1 MKFSRLTYIAF
12 FTAVI
17 LRLIV
22 LFSSR
27 PYVYGGDSYSYI
39 ALSAEI
45 SANHYLIPFTNL
57 IHYPGS
63 DYIFPPVI
71 PYFLS
76 LFTPVMN
83 TFGLLAFLTSIDIFL
98 GSLPV
103 FIVTSVAGKLGGR
116 NSGIV
121 SGFVYGTFPAF
132 IYLDTWGDTAQLLGI
147 VLILLLLLM
156 VIRILDNQD
165 SSRSSILAI
174 LILVFMAF
182 SHDLSFFF
190 SLFFV
195 FISIFAAAVL
205 NVLSG
210 RRIKGVRYLILIL
223 VAGGMIGS
231 TWYLLNPTWIAF
243 LFGGFLSG
251 SPNATVNVGI
261 ILSSISPLFAV
272 PYGYNFLSLA
282 FFVLLLISWIYIH
295 LAGWTGNRLII
306 DALFAASLIP
316 AIIFTSNPVL
326 FTRFIYFASIGYCLS
341 GSILLA
347 EILSYR
353 RKIAPVNIKRL
364 QFVGK
369 VAVVLII
376 AMYLSFSVTLNA
388 TAHSYYA
395 DGGGTGNTFTQNVM
409 LSEWIGAHDNGGA
422 VAAPQQIGFMIMA
435 YAKVPVLVSENISL
449 LTQQTEVLESKA
461 ASELINLPTNFS
473 LVMEIVS
480 KYSIRYVVSNAHN
493 TSNIFKPV
501 FSNSFYTVYRIT
513 I

>member
-1 MKFSRLTYIAF
+1 
-12 FTAVI
+12 
-17 LRLIV
+17 
-22 LFSSR
+22 
-27 PYVYGGDSYSYI
+27 
-39 ALSAEI
+39 
-45 SANHYLIPFTNL
+45 
-57 IHYPGS
+57 
-63 DYIFPPVI
+63 
-71 PYFLS
+71 
-76 LFTPVMN
+76 
-83 TFGLLAFLTSIDIFL
+83 
-98 GSLPV
+98 
-103 FIVTSVAGKLGGR
+103 
-116 NSGIV
+116 
-121 SGFVYGTFPAF
+121 
-132 IYLDTWGDTAQLLGI
+132 
-147 VLILLLLLM
+147 M
-156 VIRILDNQD
+156 VIRILYNQD

-316 AIIFTSNPVL
+316 AIFFTSNPVL

-353 RKIAPVNIKRL
+353 SKIAPVRIKRL

-388 TAHSYYA
+388 TAHSYL
-395 DGGGTGNTFTQNVM
+395 DTISITR
-409 LSEWIGAHDNGGA
+409 E
-422 VAAPQQIGFMIMA
+422 
-435 YAKVPVLVSENISL
+435 KLVGKFIS
-449 LTQQTEVLESKA
+449 
-461 ASELINLPTNFS
+461 
-473 LVMEIVS
+473 
-480 KYSIRYVVSNAHN
+480 
-493 TSNIFKPV
+493 
-501 FSNSFYTVYRIT
+501 
-513 I
+513 

>member
-22 LFSSR
+22 LFLSR

-76 LFTPVMN
+76 LFTPFMS

-98 GSLPV
+98 GSIPV
-103 FIVTSVAGKLGGR
+103 FLITSIAEKIGGR
-116 NSGIV
+116 NPGIV

-132 IYLDTWGDTAQLLGI
+132 IYLDTWGDAAQILGI
-147 VLILLLLLM
+147 LLILLLVLM
-156 VIRILDNQD
+156 VIRILDDQD
-165 SSRSSILAI
+165 SSRSSILAS

-182 SHDLSFFF
+182 THDLSFFF
-190 SLFFV
+190 SIFFI
-195 FISIFAAAVL
+195 FISVLAAVIL
-205 NVLSG
+205 NAFSG
-210 RRIKGVRYLILIL
+210 KKITGVRYLTLIL

-231 TWYLLNPTWIAF
+231 TWYLLNPAWIAF
-243 LFGGFLSG
+243 LFGGYISR
-251 SPNATVNVGI
+251 SPIVNVNLSI
-261 ILSSISPLFAV
+261 ISSSISPLFAV
-272 PYGYNFLSLA
+272 PYGYDFLSFA
-282 FFVLLLISWIYIH
+282 FFGLLLISWIYIH
-295 LAGWTGNRLII
+295 LAGWTEKRIII

-316 AIIFTSNPVL
+316 AIVFTSNPVL
-326 FTRFIYFASIGYCLS
+326 FARFVYFASAGYCIS

-347 EILSYR
+347 DILSYR
-353 RKIAPVNIKRL
+353 RKIAAINIKRL

-376 AMYLSFSVTLNA
+376 AMYLSFSVTLNS

-435 YAKVPVLVSENISL
+435 YAKVPVLVSENSSL
-449 LTQQTEVLESKA
+449 LTQQKEVLESKA
-461 ASELINLPTNFS
+461 ASQLINLPTNYS
-473 LVMEIVS
+473 LVVELS
-480 KYSIRYVVSNAHN
+480 SEYSIRYVVSNSHN
-493 TSNIFKPV
+493 SSNIFKPV

>member
-12 FTAVI
+12 FAAVI

-39 ALSAEI
+39 ALSTEI
-45 SANHYLIPFTNL
+45 STNHYLIPFTNM

-63 DYIFPPVI
+63 EYIFPPVI

-76 LFTPVMN
+76 FFNPVMSI
-83 TFGLLAFLTSIDIFL
+83 FGLLVLLTFIDILL
-98 GSLPV
+98 GSIPV
-103 FIVTSVAGKLGGR
+103 FLVTSVAGKLGGR

-147 VLILLLLLM
+147 VLILLLVLM
-156 VIRILDNQD
+156 IIRIFDNQD
-165 SSRSSILAI
+165 PSRSSMLVILG
-174 LILVFMAF
+174 LVIMAF

-195 FISIFAAAVL
+195 FISIIAVAIS
-205 NVLSG
+205 NALSSEK
-210 RRIKGVRYLILIL
+210 IKAVRYLVLIL

-231 TWYLLNPTWIAF
+231 TWYLLHPAWIAF
-243 LFGGFLSG
+243 LFGGFFSG
-251 SPNATVNVGI
+251 SSAVTENAGI
-261 ILSSISPLFAV
+261 ISSSIAPLFAV
-272 PYGYNFLSLA
+272 PYGYNFLSFA
-282 FFVLLLISWIYIH
+282 FFGLILISWIYIH
-295 LAGWTGNRLII
+295 LAGWTRNRILL
-306 DALFAASLIP
+306 DALLGASLIP
-316 AIIFTSNPVL
+316 AIVFISNPVL
-326 FTRFIYFASIGYCLS
+326 LSRFLYFASIAYCLT

-347 EILSYR
+347 DILSYR
-353 RKIAPVNIKRL
+353 RKTAPVLVKRM
-364 QFVGK
+364 QFVAK
-369 VAVVLII
+369 IAVVLII

-395 DGGGTGNTFTQNVM
+395 DGGGTGSTFTQNVM
-409 LSEWIGAHDNGGA
+409 LSEWIAANDNGGT

-435 YAKVPVLVSENISL
+435 YAKVPVLVSENSTL
-449 LTQQTEVLESKA
+449 LTQQAEVSESEA
-461 ASELINLPTNFS
+461 ASQLINLPTNFS
-473 LVMEIVS
+473 LVMEIS
-480 KYSIRYVVSNAHN
+480 SEYSIRYVVSSSHN
-493 TSNIFKPV
+493 SSYIFKPV